1 MNWKNK
7 FSVVITVTYGYIRHT
22 RTQLHM
28 ANRDKN
34 TDKSRKKTIPK
45 LSLSVE
51 YSNDFDVDLWLAIG
65 A

>member
-1 MNWKNK
+1 MM
-7 FSVVITVTYGYIRHT
+7 ITVTYGIHEHSHIWQT
-22 RTQLHM
+22 EIKTQI
-28 ANRDKN
+28 NRE
-34 TDKSRKKTIPK
+34 KKTIPK